1 MYSDH
6 CSCDRYEEEESSG
19 LTQKGRKTGMRKRRL
34 WNTAAAACM
43 GICLAAGPVSAAA
56 EYTVTL
62 RPGNVAR
69 FTEEFLQEYIA
80 LGAQVTEK
88 TGSIKVKVPAGGTI
102 PMLPTPEDL
111 VYESEYEDRYV
122 MNTDWYPQTDVV
134 SGNEDLVVKYDAV
147 TDAVEYR
154 IRYVDSQSEED
165 VAPPVIAQGNVGD
178 TVTYLREQ
186 VENYICDTERQS
198 LTLSENSEEN
208 EITFFYTS
216 TAEPIVNEV
225 EVPGDTI
232 TRTETVPGDVVTQTE
247 TVPGDT
253 TVINQPAG
261 TTGTGTTGTG
271 TAGTGTAGTGGTAG
285 TTGTTGTGTAGTGG
299 TAGTT
304 GTTGTE
310 TAGTGTAGTTGT
322 GDTAGTDAAGTGTGT
337 AADGAEGTGMQTAGE
352 GTENIAGEEVP
363 LGQTDLDGEES
374 GDAEGSTSEIEDEDV
389 PLGQTKLD
397 DEESTDSVSPVPFVA
412 AGAVVVAAAAGAA
425 LYFIKRKK

>member
-165 VAPPVIAQGNVGD
+165 MAPPVIAQGNVGD
-178 TVTYLREQ
+178 PITYFPEQ
-186 VENYICDTERQS
+186 VENYICDTGSQS

-261 TTGTGTTGTG
+261 TTGT

-285 TTGTTGTGTAGTGG
+285 TTGTTGTGTAGTG
-299 TAGTT
+299 
-304 GTTGTE
+304 
-310 TAGTGTAGTTGT
+310 TAGTTGT
-322 GDTAGTDAAGTGTGT
+322 GDTAGTDAAGAGAGTAAGGTEGTGT
-337 AADGAEGTGMQTAGE
+337 QTAGE
-352 GTENIAGEEVP
+352 GTENIAGEDVP

>member
-6 CSCDRYEEEESSG
+6 CSCDWYEEEESSG

-122 MNTDWYPQTDVV
+122 MNTDWYPQTNVV

-178 TVTYLREQ
+178 SIDYFPEQ
-186 VENYICDTERQS
+186 VENYICDSGSQS

-253 TVINQPAG
+253 TVINQPA
-261 TTGTGTTGTG
+261 GTTGTG

-337 AADGAEGTGMQTAGE
+337 AADGAEGTGTQTAGE
-352 GTENIAGEEVP
+352 GTENIAGEDVP